1 MMKNSIYRIPTAIE
15 KTSSVQHPANTTS
28 TSRTTQRTQHRIL
41 RITKQCLK
49 NSSSQRRLS
58 SRLHRPRSSQSKHNR
73 KMLPLS
79 LSLRPHPLQLLKA
92 QTKTTVPTRI
102 TVRALSEDLTS
113 AVMLVK
119 PKDNVLSKK
128 QRTCGYVLFK
138 H

>member
-15 KTSSVQHPANTTS
+15 KTSSVQHPANTTY
-28 TSRTTQRTQHRIL
+28 TCRTTQRTQHRIL
-41 RITKQCLK
+41 RNIKQCLK

-58 SRLHRPRSSQSKHNR
+58 SRLHRLRSSQSKHNQT
-73 KMLPLS
+73 MLPLS
-79 LSLRPHPLQLLKA
+79 MSLRPHPLQLLKA
-92 QTKTTVPTRI
+92 QTKTTVTTRI

-128 QRTCGYVLFK
+128 QRTCGYVLFQ